1 MTTRISDVFFFCTG
15 FVGNHGKL
23 QWTGNWVTFL
33 DTMLQMIV
41 VGLPGRSLRLP
52 TRIRSVCVDPTL
64 HEKCVQEYSDER
76 KGECIKE
83 LVVLSAL

>member
-1 MTTRISDVFFFCTG
+1 MT
-15 FVGNHGKL
+15 L
-23 QWTGNWVTFL
+23 L

-64 HEKCVQEYSDER
+64 HEKRVQDYSEER
-76 KGECIKE
+76 KGE
-83 LVVLSAL
+83 

>member
-1 MTTRISDVFFFCTG
+1 MWVFFAG
-15 FVGNHGKL
+15 DHGKL

-41 VGLPGRSLRLP
+41 LGLPGRSLRLP

-64 HEKCVQEYSDER
+64 HEKRVQDYSEDR
-76 KGECIKE
+76 KGKC
-83 LVVLSAL
+83 V

>member
-1 MTTRISDVFFFCTG
+1 MNIWVLLRSGLFIYFSWSG
-15 FVGNHGKL
+15 FAGDYGKL

-52 TRIRSVCVDPTL
+52 TRIRSVCIDPTL
-64 HEKCVQEYSDER
+64 HEKRVQDYSEDR
-76 KGECIKE
+76 KGKCI
-83 LVVLSAL
+83 